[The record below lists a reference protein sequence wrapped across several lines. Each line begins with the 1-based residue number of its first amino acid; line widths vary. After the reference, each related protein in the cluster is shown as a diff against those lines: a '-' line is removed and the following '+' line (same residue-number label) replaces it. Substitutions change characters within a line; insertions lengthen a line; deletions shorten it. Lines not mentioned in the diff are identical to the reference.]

1 MMKNMN
7 TLPQD
12 WLAECEDW
20 LGENEDGSHFEIPS
34 EIDGKPNVP
43 TYVSGFVKDG
53 DWVIGVKVVKSVD
66 YLREHGINDGDI
78 VGFAINWKI
87 FC

>member
-1 MMKNMN
+1 MKN
-7 TLPQD
+7 LPHD
-12 WLAECEDW
+12 WLADCETW

-43 TYVSGFVKDG
+43 VYTEGFAKDG
-53 DWVIGVKVVKSVD
+53 DWVIGVKCIKSCD
-66 YLREHGINDGDI
+66 YLREHSINDGDI
-78 VGFAINWKI
+78 IAFAINYKI